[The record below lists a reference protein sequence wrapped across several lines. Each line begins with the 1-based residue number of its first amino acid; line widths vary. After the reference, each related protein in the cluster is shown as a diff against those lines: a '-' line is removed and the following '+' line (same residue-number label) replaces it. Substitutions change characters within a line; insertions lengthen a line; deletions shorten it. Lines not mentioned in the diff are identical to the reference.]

1 MGEEEKRKGRKNIV
15 RYSTTD
21 IRLLRL
27 FDELLGLA
35 HWPVH
40 SLSYLL
46 HVGQACFSSSS
57 PPPEATTS
65 PATSAGVAALFPQF
79 FRKRKLNCERKG
91 RMGKKERDEKIT
103 TKYFS
108 KCLRYIFFLL
118 PYFLFSLEKN
128 IYVIASWFVTFLVEG
143 GADKMRGG
151 EGSEKKMVSK
161 GSIRPAHGSRDKRGD
176 SPVARPPS

>member
-1 MGEEEKRKGRKNIV
+1 MHTGLCIRFPTCCTSARPVFPRVHLPRKPR
-15 RYSTTD
+15 
-21 IRLLRL
+21 
-27 FDELLGLA
+27 
-35 HWPVH
+35 
-40 SLSYLL
+40 
-46 HVGQACFSSSS
+46 
-57 PPPEATTS
+57 PPPQ
-65 PATSAGVAALFPQF
+65 PPRGLPPLFPPRTQF

>member
-1 MGEEEKRKGRKNIV
+1 MHTGLCIRFPTCCTSARPVFPRVHLPRKPR
-15 RYSTTD
+15 
-21 IRLLRL
+21 
-27 FDELLGLA
+27 
-35 HWPVH
+35 
-40 SLSYLL
+40 
-46 HVGQACFSSSS
+46 
-57 PPPEATTS
+57 PPPQ
-65 PATSAGVAALFPQF
+65 PPRGLPHF
-79 FRKRKLNCERKG
+79 FLNFSVNVNSIAKEKEEWE
-91 RMGKKERDEKIT
+91 KKERDEKIT

-151 EGSEKKMVSK
+151 EGGEKKMVSK